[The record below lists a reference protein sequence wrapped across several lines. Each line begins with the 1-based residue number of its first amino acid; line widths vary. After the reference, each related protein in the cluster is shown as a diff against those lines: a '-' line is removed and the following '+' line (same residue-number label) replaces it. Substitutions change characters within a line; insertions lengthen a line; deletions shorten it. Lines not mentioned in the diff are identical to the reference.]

1 MRFVLCSENKE
12 FSNAYNYLL
21 QQLNQQP
28 VDFCNGDAVRF
39 QWRKNSLT
47 SDFPYSKAATWWS
60 SPLTT
65 PSVDVVNVRI

>member
-39 QWRKNSLT
+39 Q
-47 SDFPYSKAATWWS
+47 
-60 SPLTT
+60 
-65 PSVDVVNVRI
+65 